1 MKKLLFAIA
10 TGAVMLTSGVN
21 TDIINAK
28 EQTPIVVNMNDKTDK
43 EVKTKR
49 AKKFAQLVTDYIE
62 EEENT
67 FIEKVEIDS
76 INRKGTRA
84 NFTAYEFE
92 NKGQSE
98 RVYYMGTIKKE
109 KTLFGKTKIV
119 VNIDM
124 SVRNKY

>member
-10 TGAVMLTSGVN
+10 MGTVMLTSGVN

-67 FIEKVEIDS
+67 FIEKVEIES

-92 NKGQSE
+92 NEGQSE
-98 RVYYMGTIKKE
+98 RVYYMGTIKKG
-109 KTLFGKTKIV
+109 KTVFGKTKIV

-124 SVRNKY
+124 TVRNKY

>member
-10 TGAVMLTSGVN
+10 MGTVMLTSVVN

-28 EQTPIVVNMNDKTDK
+28 EQTPIVVNMNDKTEK
-43 EVKTKR
+43 EVKTQR

-62 EEENT
+62 EEKDT
-67 FIEKVEIDS
+67 FIEKVEIES

-84 NFTAYEFE
+84 DFTAYEFE
-92 NKGQSE
+92 DEDLNE
-98 RVYYMGTIKKE
+98 RIVYMGTIRKE

-119 VNIDM
+119 VNVDTTVE
-124 SVRNKY
+124 SYR

>member
-62 EEENT
+62 EEKDT
-67 FIEKVEIDS
+67 FIEKVEIES
-76 INRKGTRA
+76 VNRKGTRA
-84 NFTAYEFE
+84 DFTAYEFE
-92 NKGQSE
+92 DEDLNE
-98 RVYYMGTIKKE
+98 RIVYMGTIRKE

-119 VNIDM
+119 VNVDTTVE
-124 SVRNKY
+124 SYR

>member
-10 TGAVMLTSGVN
+10 MGTVMLTSGVN

-28 EQTPIVVNMNDKTDK
+28 EQTPIVVNMNDKTEK

-67 FIEKVEIDS
+67 FIEKVEIES

-84 NFTAYEFE
+84 DFTAYEFE
-92 NKGQSE
+92 DEDLNE
-98 RVYYMGTIKKE
+98 RIVYMGTIRKE

-119 VNIDM
+119 VNVDTTVE
-124 SVRNKY
+124 SYH

>member
-10 TGAVMLTSGVN
+10 MGTVMLTSGVN

-28 EQTPIVVNMNDKTDK
+28 EQTPIVVNMNDKTEK
-43 EVKTKR
+43 EVKTQR

-62 EEENT
+62 EEKDT
-67 FIEKVEIDS
+67 FIEKVEIES

-84 NFTAYEFE
+84 DFTAYEFE
-92 NKGQSE
+92 DEDLNE
-98 RVYYMGTIKKE
+98 RVVYMGTIRKE

-119 VNIDM
+119 VNVDTTVE
-124 SVRNKY
+124 SYH

>member
-10 TGAVMLTSGVN
+10 MGTVMLTSGVN

-28 EQTPIVVNMNDKTDK
+28 EQTPIVVNMNDKTEK
-43 EVKTKR
+43 EVKNQR

-62 EEENT
+62 EEKDT
-67 FIEKVEIDS
+67 FIEKVEIES

-84 NFTAYEFE
+84 DFTAYEFE
-92 NKGQSE
+92 DEDLNE
-98 RVYYMGTIKKE
+98 RIVYMGTIRKE

-119 VNIDM
+119 VNVDTTVE
-124 SVRNKY
+124 SYR

>member
-10 TGAVMLTSGVN
+10 MGTVMLTSGVN

-28 EQTPIVVNMNDKTDK
+28 EQTPIVVNMNDKTEK
-43 EVKTKR
+43 EVKTQR

-62 EEENT
+62 EEKDT
-67 FIEKVEIDS
+67 FIEKVEIES

-84 NFTAYEFE
+84 DFTAYEFE
-92 NKGQSE
+92 DEDLNE
-98 RVYYMGTIKKE
+98 RVVYMGTIRKE

-119 VNIDM
+119 VNIDTTVE
-124 SVRNKY
+124 SYH

>member
-10 TGAVMLTSGVN
+10 MGTVMLTSGVN

-28 EQTPIVVNMNDKTDK
+28 EQTPIVVNMNDKTEK
-43 EVKTKR
+43 EVKTQR

-62 EEENT
+62 EEKDT
-67 FIEKVEIDS
+67 FIEKVEIES

-84 NFTAYEFE
+84 DFTAYEFE
-92 NKGQSE
+92 DEDLNE
-98 RVYYMGTIKKE
+98 RIVYMGTIRKE

-119 VNIDM
+119 VNIDTTVE
-124 SVRNKY
+124 SYH

>member
-10 TGAVMLTSGVN
+10 MGTVMLTSGVN

-67 FIEKVEIDS
+67 FIEKVEIKS

-92 NKGQSE
+92 NEGQSE

-109 KTLFGKTKIV
+109 KTVFGKTKIV

-124 SVRNKY
+124 TVRNKY

>member
-28 EQTPIVVNMNDKTDK
+28 EQTPIVVNMNDKTEK
-43 EVKTKR
+43 EVKTQR

-62 EEENT
+62 EEKDT
-67 FIEKVEIDS
+67 FIEKVEIES

-84 NFTAYEFE
+84 DFTAYEFE
-92 NKGQSE
+92 DEDLNE
-98 RVYYMGTIKKE
+98 RIVYMGTIRKE
-109 KTLFGKTKIV
+109 KTLFGKTKFV
-119 VNIDM
+119 VNVDTT
-124 SVRNKY
+124 VRSYH

>member
-1 MKKLLFAIA
+1 
-10 TGAVMLTSGVN
+10 MLTSGVN

-62 EEENT
+62 EEKDT
-67 FIEKVEIDS
+67 FIEKVEIES
-76 INRKGTRA
+76 VNRKGTRA
-84 NFTAYEFE
+84 DFTAYEFE
-92 NKGQSE
+92 DEDLNE
-98 RVYYMGTIKKE
+98 RIVYMGTIRKE

-119 VNIDM
+119 VNVDTTVE
-124 SVRNKY
+124 SYR

>member
-10 TGAVMLTSGVN
+10 MGTVMLTSGVN

-28 EQTPIVVNMNDKTDK
+28 EQTPIVVNMNDKTEK
-43 EVKTKR
+43 EVKTQR

-62 EEENT
+62 EEKDT
-67 FIEKVEIDS
+67 FIEKVEIES

-84 NFTAYEFE
+84 DFTAYEFE
-92 NKGQSE
+92 DEDLNE
-98 RVYYMGTIKKE
+98 RIVYMGTIRKE

-119 VNIDM
+119 VNVDTTVE
-124 SVRNKY
+124 SYR

>member
-10 TGAVMLTSGVN
+10 MGTVMLTSGVN

-28 EQTPIVVNMNDKTDK
+28 EQTPIVVNMNDKTEK
-43 EVKTKR
+43 EVKTQR

-62 EEENT
+62 EEKDT
-67 FIEKVEIDS
+67 FIEKVEIES

-84 NFTAYEFE
+84 DFTAYEFE
-92 NKGQSE
+92 DVGLNE
-98 RVYYMGTIKKE
+98 RIVYMGTIRKE

-119 VNIDM
+119 VNIDTTVE
-124 SVRNKY
+124 SYR

>member
-10 TGAVMLTSGVN
+10 MGTVMLTSGVN

-28 EQTPIVVNMNDKTDK
+28 EQTPIVVNMNDKTEK
-43 EVKTKR
+43 EVKTQR

-62 EEENT
+62 EEKDT
-67 FIEKVEIDS
+67 FIEKVEIES

-84 NFTAYEFE
+84 DFTAYEFE
-92 NKGQSE
+92 DEDLNE
-98 RVYYMGTIKKE
+98 RIVYMGTIRKE

-119 VNIDM
+119 VNVDTTVE
-124 SVRNKY
+124 SYH